1 MIAKDRKGSGLGL
14 SIVKWIVTLH
24 GWQIHAENELA
35 EGKKMVVTNVS

>member
-24 GWQIHAENELA
+24 GWQIHVESRLG
-35 EGKKMVVTNVS
+35 EGTKMVVTNVS